1 MRRRRRRR
9 RRRRWKVSTTHKKAY
24 TIRRRNSIMQIPR
37 SDCFFT
43 LFVSP
48 HRNGINQFL
57 SSLTAAAAAA
67 AEKLVILPFY
77 SNFCVFDLNFRH
89 FFLSFYRSWMT
100 SRLRRRRLYGRASCA
115 PSKPRCRGRVCG
127 TENSMSCWVRQSGP
141 RAKNFRQKKRNKN
154 LVHLVDG

>member
-67 AEKLVILPFY
+67 AAAEKLVILPFY

-89 FFLSFYRSWMT
+89 FFSFFLPVMDDVPAAATT
-100 SRLRRRRLYGRASCA
+100 SLWTCFMCSIKASLPRKSLWHREQHVVLGPPIRAAC
-115 PSKPRCRGRVCG
+115 
-127 TENSMSCWVRQSGP
+127 
-141 RAKNFRQKKRNKN
+141 
-154 LVHLVDG
+154 